1 MNPDIPQLL
10 HNWILFGHIKGM
22 EKVLQNSWIL
32 PKYRLARGYESGL
45 NQRQIQVLPQIITI
59 SSSMKT
65 VLTYDS
71 TTYTYSNTCLNR
83 LVLKLSSQ
91 PVAQYWGEYLGLALN
106 IPPLMAGIIIKRQH
120 WNNPAKHAS
129 QPAQPKLEVLGS
141 AIPVQVKPQSIR
153 AEQDSIQPDKSP
165 SFS

>member
-1 MNPDIPQLL
+1 M
-10 HNWILFGHIKGM
+10 
-22 EKVLQNSWIL
+22 
-32 PKYRLARGYESGL
+32 
-45 NQRQIQVLPQIITI
+45 LPQIITI

-106 IPPLMAGIIIKRQH
+106 IPPLMAGIIRKRQH
-120 WNNPAKHAS
+120 WNSPAKHSS

-141 AIPVQVKPQSIR
+141 AVPVQVKPQSIR